1 MAKVNPLT
9 KIISLSSILAVG
21 FLFIVLAGAIFGNW
35 LPIIIG
41 AIFALSHIPLIV
53 CKSLNSNGYI
63 DDLSE
68 SSTYIIDFGRWL
80 SSFLLI
86 SGFALSILLSH
97 CHIITF
103 SSMVLTIIGGLL
115 IYGTVVYFTSFFDSN
130 QSDEFE
136 I

>member
-1 MAKVNPLT
+1 MTQINPLT

-35 LPIIIG
+35 LPLIIG
-41 AIFALSHIPLIV
+41 ILFAFAHIPLVI
-53 CKSLNSNGYI
+53 CKSLNKNGFI

-86 SGFALSILLSH
+86 SGFALPILLSH
-97 CHIITF
+97 CHIIKF
-103 SSMVLTIIGGLL
+103 AAMVLTILGGVL

-130 QSDEFE
+130 DSDEFE